1 MIGECRFGVDPFFE
15 HAGATHSMRSEIT
28 DNDQKKKG
36 TVNIKLTY
44 YSAEHG
50 KLKIRIFHLSLLDPI
65 VEYYKQAKLKL
76 KIGIFAQS
84 SEPWDMSKEFD
95 QTMELLVL
103 TKNSNLEFNVVNEE
117 GILAQYTI
125 NDLEK
130 SNLLI
135 DQTKAYQVSL
145 FNKDKAVGTIKYQVD
160 WIH

>member
-1 MIGECRFGVDPFFE
+1 M
-15 HAGATHSMRSEIT
+15 
-28 DNDQKKKG
+28 
-36 TVNIKLTY
+36 
-44 YSAEHG
+44 
-50 KLKIRIFHLSLLDPI
+50 SLLDPI

-103 TKNSNLEFNVVNEE
+103 TKNANLEFNVVNEE

-135 DQTKAYQVSL
+135 NQTKAYQVSL

>member
-1 MIGECRFGVDPFFE
+1 
-15 HAGATHSMRSEIT
+15 
-28 DNDQKKKG
+28 
-36 TVNIKLTY
+36 
-44 YSAEHG
+44 
-50 KLKIRIFHLSLLDPI
+50 
-65 VEYYKQAKLKL
+65 
-76 KIGIFAQS
+76 
-84 SEPWDMSKEFD
+84 
-95 QTMELLVL
+95 MELLVL

-160 WIH
+160 WIHWNDFI

>member
-1 MIGECRFGVDPFFE
+1 M
-15 HAGATHSMRSEIT
+15 
-28 DNDQKKKG
+28 
-36 TVNIKLTY
+36 
-44 YSAEHG
+44 
-50 KLKIRIFHLSLLDPI
+50 SLLDPI

-103 TKNSNLEFNVVNEE
+103 TKNANLEFNVVNEE